1 MKTKKYLY
9 IMFTLVVMLLL
20 TGCLTGSLSITT
32 ESYEKKLFVGD
43 KIYLSTNSDSLNNG
57 GTVSWKSS
65 DELVVTVTQ
74 EGLVE
79 AVGEGSAVVTATL
92 GTLKNS
98 VIIYVTDLNLTPT
111 IEITGP
117 QQVLINQKI
126 NLKATCS
133 LNTAGLIWSSS
144 DEKIATVEQDG
155 TVTGVKPGVV
165 TIKVAIVDDLKV
177 FKEIIVLVRTGD
189 GVQDVIQNYIEEHTY
204 ITSGD
209 YDLTSLNNKVV
220 NMVKSVENSVIGV
233 ANYSNALGTGTSLA
247 GTGTGGIYKKEKTSN
262 GYLYTAFTNHHVIE
276 DAKAIK
282 VYLGDLDEYV
292 NAKLV
297 KSDEDLD
304 IAIITFEH
312 TKEYEILKLGTIGSV
327 NAGDFIVAIGNPNG
341 FTFYGSVTFGMVSAP
356 TRLMKDSDVVY
367 VQHDA
372 PINPGNSGGPSFNLN
387 GEVIGIN
394 TLKIAATDIEGMGFA
409 IAMESFL
416 EYLK

>member
-1 MKTKKYLY
+1 MKAKRIIYS
-9 IMFTLVVMLLL
+9 IFTLIVMLLL
-20 TGCLTGSLSITT
+20 TGCFSGYLDINT
-32 ESYEKKLFVGD
+32 ESYEKKMYVGD
-43 KIYLSTNSDSLNNG
+43 KIYLNTNSDELSSSEK
-57 GTVSWKSS
+57 VSWESS

-79 AVGEGSAVVTATL
+79 AVGEGKAVVTATL
-92 GTLKNS
+92 GVMKNS
-98 VIIYVTDLNLTPT
+98 VIIYVTDINLVPT

-165 TIKVAIVDDLKV
+165 TIKVAIADDPMV
-177 FKEIIVLVRTGD
+177 FKEIIILVRTGD
-189 GVQDVIQNYIEEHTY
+189 GVQDVIQNYIEEHIY
-204 ITSGD
+204 ITNGN

-220 NMVKSVENSVIGV
+220 NMVKSVEQSVIGV
-233 ANYSNALGTGTSLA
+233 ANYSNALGTGTSLS
-247 GTGTGGIYKKEKTSN
+247 GTGTGGIYKKEKTDN

-276 DAKAIK
+276 KAKAIK

-292 NAKLV
+292 DATLI

-312 TKEYEILKLGTIGSV
+312 TNEYEPLKLGTVGSV

-356 TRLMKDSDVVY
+356 TRLMEDSDVVY